1 MKRSVIEIKL
11 KLKIMGKTLIIK
23 GADFSRNSIQESINY
38 KISPFYYHYLS
49 YTVGNNI
56 QRTNDTIN
64 EYLVVADVR
73 AYRGKTL
80 KIKTSNYVI
89 ADAYYN
95 CFCEDLGIVQYD
107 NIPNLNWEVNEIHP
121 INTVIENFNVSTT
134 DRQPNTITK
143 VIPNTANYVVISVN
157 TDNFS
162 LSGVLLQIVE

>member
-1 MKRSVIEIKL
+1 
-11 KLKIMGKTLIIK
+11 MGKTLIIK
-23 GADFSRNSIQESINY
+23 GADFSQNSIQESIDY
-38 KISPFYYHYLS
+38 KISPFHYHYLS
-49 YTVGNNI
+49 YTTTGNNI

-64 EYLVVADVR
+64 EYLIVARVS

-80 KIKTSNYVI
+80 KIKTSNYVR

-95 CFCEDLGIVQYD
+95 CFSEDLGIVQYD
-107 NIPNLNWEVNEIHP
+107 NIPNLNWEINTFNP

-143 VIPNTANYVVISVN
+143 VIPNTANYVLISVN

-162 LSGVLLQIVE
+162 LDEVLLEIMD